1 MVELFQR
8 YHKKSASANQIASKI
23 SNTGSKSIMKFT
35 VSCIIA
41 LLASQADAFTV
52 PQAAHG
58 QRTFSQ
64 SSSSALKFMPAK
76 DVSTSESTQLDASS
90 LAPVDIAKK
99 NDSMALWEQ
108 FSNWITSTEN
118 RLYIGWF
125 GTLTFPTLLAATTC
139 FITAFLAAP
148 PVDIDGIREPV
159 AGSLLY
165 GNNIIS
171 GAVIPSSNAIGMHFY
186 PIWEAASV
194 DEWLYNGGEYQ
205 LIVMHFLL
213 GVASYM
219 GREWELSYRLGMRPW
234 IFVSRCCRHGR
245 LFDLPHRSRL
255 VQ

>member
-1 MVELFQR
+1 ME
-8 YHKKSASANQIASKI
+8 
-23 SNTGSKSIMKFT
+23 
-35 VSCIIA
+35 
-41 LLASQADAFTV
+41 
-52 PQAAHG
+52 
-58 QRTFSQ
+58 Q
-64 SSSSALKFMPAK
+64 SM
-76 DVSTSESTQLDASS
+76 TLDASS

-99 NDSMALWEQ
+99 NYSMAPWGQ

-125 GTLTFPTLLAATTC
+125 GTLMLPTLLAATTC

-148 PVDIDGIREPV
+148 PFDIDGICEPV

-165 GNNIIS
+165 GNNTIS
-171 GAVIPSSNAIGMHFY
+171 GAVIPSSSAIGMQFY
-186 PIWEAASV
+186 LIWEAASV

-234 IFVSRCCRHGR
+234 NLCRLFGSRRRRDRR
-245 LFDLPHRSRL
+245 LFDLPHWSR
-255 VQ
+255 QFQ